1 MTRSCAADAGPAD
14 NMTPDMMREHITG
27 SGVAIK
33 QAIARGNMDLAQ
45 TLASRNVGWRVL
57 LGEIPVKLRH
67 IRL

>member
-1 MTRSCAADAGPAD
+1 MLPE
-14 NMTPDMMREHITG
+14 MMREHIIG
-27 SGVAIK
+27 SGIVIK
-33 QAIARGNMDLAQ
+33 QAIVRGNMDLAQ

>member
-1 MTRSCAADAGPAD
+1 
-14 NMTPDMMREHITG
+14 MTPEMMREHIAG
-27 SGVAIK
+27 SGIAIK

-45 TLASRNVGWRVL
+45 TLASRNVGWRVI

>member
-1 MTRSCAADAGPAD
+1 MTEEL
-14 NMTPDMMREHITG
+14 MREWIAA
-27 SGVAIK
+27 SGICIK

-57 LGEIPVKLRH
+57 LGDIPVKLRH

>member
-1 MTRSCAADAGPAD
+1 MLRLKI
-14 NMTPDMMREHITG
+14 ELG
-27 SGVAIK
+27 SSAIK

-57 LGEIPVKLRH
+57 LGEIPVKLKH